1 MSTKDI
7 RDLIH
12 FFGIEES
19 NLLGSIANLGEDYF
33 LIHNLDMLYQSC
45 TMLKPLDDKNLKIP
59 LFFYLIVHGEL
70 YNAVSSYLRIHK
82 SISFRCMRSAL
93 DSAFT
98 AYYLLKKP
106 DKIDV
111 YLSKLTEN
119 GDKELEKEWKST
131 FLNIKK
137 TIKKDIKNFPLAK
150 GLPEIHEFCSIYSHS
165 DALGILHRYH
175 EDKEK
180 SMLQAKYF
188 DYEKSHDDFQRWLGR
203 VLVTFFNM
211 YLIYWQEVFIH
222 RAENKLRQIES
233 NISEFQ
239 KRLKIYTDKYPF
251 DASVIDNSST
261 ASVSCSE

>member
-12 FFGIEES
+12 YFGIEES
-19 NLLGSIANLGEDYF
+19 NLLGSISNLGEDYF
-33 LIHNLDMLYQSC
+33 LIHNLDILYQSC
-45 TMLKPLDDKNLKIP
+45 TRLKPLDDKKLKIP
-59 LFFYLIVHGEL
+59 LFLYLIVHGEL
-70 YNAVSSYLRIHK
+70 YNAISSYLRIHK

-93 DSAFT
+93 DCAFT
-98 AYYLLKKP
+98 SYYLLKKP

-111 YLSKLTEN
+111 YLSKLTEDN
-119 GDKELEKEWKST
+119 DKELEKEWKGT

-137 TIKKDIKNFPLAK
+137 TIKKDINNFPLAK

-188 DYEKSHDDFQRWLGR
+188 DYENTHDDFQRWLGR
-203 VLVTFFNM
+203 VLVTFFNIF
-211 YLIYWQEVFIH
+211 LLYWQEVFMQ
-222 RAENKLRQIES
+222 RAELQLPAIEGK
-233 NISEFQ
+233 IREFQ
-239 KRLKIYTDKYPF
+239 KSLKTYTEKYPF
-251 DASVIDNSST
+251 ETSEEDK
-261 ASVSCSE
+261 VSEQISG